1 MIHNCIICCN
11 HIHSSL
17 TTYHDFSFTIIVPA
31 GDETLTQVNAIEI
44 LEEILPAQIKSY
56 NLGLK
61 LKIPPHVV
69 KAIHAKH
76 QSAEDHLRDVIETFL
91 QGVEPTPT
99 WRVIIDAL
107 RSPAVNLPNLAK
119 QVETAHLP
127 AIAVS
132 TTCDVEES
140 APSDS
145 KLTSMYA

>member
-1 MIHNCIICCN
+1 M
-11 HIHSSL
+11 
-17 TTYHDFSFTIIVPA
+17 
-31 GDETLTQVNAIEI
+31 
-44 LEEILPAQIKSY
+44 
-56 NLGLK
+56 
-61 LKIPPHVV
+61 

-99 WRVIIDAL
+99 WRVIVDAL

-132 TTCDVEES
+132 TTRDVEES

-145 KLTSMYA
+145 KLTSMYVRCLLQFQCLYLSFNPGYKSAISETCSQLVRERDCN

>member
-1 MIHNCIICCN
+1 M
-11 HIHSSL
+11 
-17 TTYHDFSFTIIVPA
+17 
-31 GDETLTQVNAIEI
+31 
-44 LEEILPAQIKSY
+44 
-56 NLGLK
+56 
-61 LKIPPHVV
+61 
-69 KAIHAKH
+69 KAIHAKP

-99 WRVIIDAL
+99 WRVIVDAL
-107 RSPAVNLPNLAK
+107 RSPAVNLLNLAK

-145 KLTSMYA
+145 KLTSMYARCLLQFKCLYLSFNSSY